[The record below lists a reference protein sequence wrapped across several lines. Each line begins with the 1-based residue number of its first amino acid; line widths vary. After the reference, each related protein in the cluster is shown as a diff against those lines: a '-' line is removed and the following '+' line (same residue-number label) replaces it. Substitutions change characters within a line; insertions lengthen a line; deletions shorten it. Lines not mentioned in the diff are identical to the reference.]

1 MSVFTRDS
9 DYLGVKKGNYLSF
22 FRNYKGKK

>member
-9 DYLGVKKGNYLSF
+9 DYLGVKTCNYLSF